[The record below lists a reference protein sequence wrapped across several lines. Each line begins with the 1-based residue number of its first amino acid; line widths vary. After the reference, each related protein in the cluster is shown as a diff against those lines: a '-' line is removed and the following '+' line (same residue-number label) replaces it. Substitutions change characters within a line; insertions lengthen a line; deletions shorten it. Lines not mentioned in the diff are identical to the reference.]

1 MNYFAIANCDDYPI
15 NATDGIFPKIG
26 GINTRNFDFEVVR
39 SGDCSKLSYPEN
51 NFRLLCILIL
61 YIDIFMLIFG
71 IVFVVLFTYF
81 KHRMRNQSRNHWV
94 VFIF

>member
-15 NATDGIFPKIG
+15 NATDGVFPKIG

-51 NFRLLCILIL
+51 NFRLLCIYFSIIYRYFHA
-61 YIDIFMLIFG
+61 YIWYCICCFIY
-71 IVFVVLFTYF
+71 LF
-81 KHRMRNQSRNHWV
+81 
-94 VFIF
+94 